1 MKHRIVNSLNIVF
14 TLCLGVS
21 ISACSSSPSKGA
33 KADGKSKSKLATSTT
48 ISDKKIEE
56 YTRQDNNGVSNAHV
70 HPATESSRSFRH
82 VHPNGANKHSHH

>member
-14 TLCLGVS
+14 TLCIGVS

-33 KADGKSKSKLATSTT
+33 KADAKSKGKPVST

-56 YTRQDNNGVSNAHV
+56 YTRQDNSGVSNAHV
-70 HPATESSRSFRH
+70 HPATESNRSFRH